1 MTPTPARRA
10 VRALPAALLAAAV
23 ALGAAACAGDAETDT
38 ASVQDAE
45 PDLGQNQERVRLTEG
60 TSVSMETDS
69 GAMAAVQMT
78 GHEPGDDPQVTI
90 TVTPEGGEAEEHTL
104 TLGGE
109 LDVAGN
115 RWRVSEIGLSDSRSQ
130 PSSTTLTRAD
140 GASGTG
146 PDAESG
152 PGSDGGA

>member
-1 MTPTPARRA
+1 MIPTPARRA

-38 ASVQDAE
+38 ASVESEA

-60 TSVSMETDS
+60 APVSMETRS

-90 TVTPEGGEAEEHTL
+90 TVTAEGGEAEEYTL
-104 TLGGE
+104 PLGGE
-109 LDVAGN
+109 LDVAGD
-115 RWRVSEIGLSDSRSQ
+115 RWRVSEIGLSDTRSQ

-140 GASGTG
+140 DASGG
-146 PDAESG
+146 DSGSGAASGGDA
-152 PGSDGGA
+152 

>member
-38 ASVQDAE
+38 ASVEGAA

-60 TSVSMETDS
+60 TSVNMETGS

-78 GHEPGDDPQVTI
+78 GHEPGDDPRVTI
-90 TVTPEGGEAEEHTL
+90 TVAPEGGETEEHTL

-109 LDVAGN
+109 LDVAGD

-140 GASGTG
+140 DPSDG
-146 PDAESG
+146 ESG
-152 PGSDGGA
+152 ADAGGA